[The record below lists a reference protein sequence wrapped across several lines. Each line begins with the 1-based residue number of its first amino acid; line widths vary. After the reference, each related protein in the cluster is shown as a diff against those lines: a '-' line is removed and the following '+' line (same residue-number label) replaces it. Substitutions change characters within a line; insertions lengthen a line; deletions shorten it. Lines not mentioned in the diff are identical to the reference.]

1 LVVTAAAVTAK
12 VALVALA
19 GTATEAGT
27 VSTEGV
33 LLERVT
39 VAPVAGAG
47 PERVTIQ
54 AAEVEAG
61 RVVLAHCR
69 EERVRVA
76 VGAVMEIARGLV
88 EEPREAG
95 TVEV

>member
-1 LVVTAAAVTAK
+1 VTAAALAVK

-27 VSTEGV
+27 VSAEV
-33 LLERVT
+33 RLLERAT
-39 VAPVAGAG
+39 VEPAAGAG
-47 PERVTIQ
+47 PERVTVQ
-54 AAEVEAG
+54 VVEAEAA

-88 EEPREAG
+88 EEPREAV